1 MNDVAIVGVGG
12 AGTNI
17 AFCLEKLG
25 YTTIHINSS
34 TQDESAIKGAKN
46 IKHLGYYLLCYV
58 IISMLNSLDD

>member
-1 MNDVAIVGVGG
+1 MSNRGLVNDVAIVGVGG

-34 TQDESAIKGAKN
+34 KCWYIDRSTHE
-46 IKHLGYYLLCYV
+46 Y
-58 IISMLNSLDD
+58 

>member
-1 MNDVAIVGVGG
+1 MSNRGLVNDVAIVGVGG

-34 TQDESAIKGAKN
+34 TQDESLKKG
-46 IKHLGYYLLCYV
+46 
-58 IISMLNSLDD
+58 DF